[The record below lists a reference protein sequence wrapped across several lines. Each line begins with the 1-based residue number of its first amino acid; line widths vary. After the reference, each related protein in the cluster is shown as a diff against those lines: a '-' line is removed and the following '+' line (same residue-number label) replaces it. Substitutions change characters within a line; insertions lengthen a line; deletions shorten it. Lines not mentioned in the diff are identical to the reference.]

1 MRAGVA
7 GKEILKGIDLTVRS
21 GEVHAI
27 MGPNGSGKST
37 LSHVIMGRPG
47 YEVLGGTVT
56 LDGIDLLGLAPW
68 ERAQAGLFLAMQYP
82 TEVPGV
88 AVVDVLE
95 AAYAGLGRD
104 PAGVADRILV
114 EAGRI
119 GFDDR
124 ILHRAMN
131 VDLSGGEKKRNETLQ
146 LGVLEPAIAILD
158 EIDSGLDVDALRACA
173 RRIEAAT
180 EETGLGVLAI
190 THYSRLLH
198 ELRADH
204 VHVLSDGV
212 IQRSGGPELAAELE
226 RTGYAV
232 DAPGAGDGG
241 PIRSPTPSPTHS
253 PDRGTGAEARQ
264 KPCFTRQFGWGLT
277 YSPVRPS
284 TASRRRSACPL
295 WRAVSS
301 IMWHRIQ
308 RRVNDLAALAAP
320 GDGELVERVG
330 RRYDR
335 SAAFARLLRSAATS
349 HSGVVIDRAGHLP
362 VAVGIPV
369 DVVERRRHRLDRR
382 TAR

>member
-1 MRAGVA
+1 M
-7 GKEILKGIDLTVRS
+7 
-21 GEVHAI
+21 
-27 MGPNGSGKST
+27 
-37 LSHVIMGRPG
+37 
-47 YEVLGGTVT
+47 LGGTVT
-56 LDGIDLLGLAPW
+56 LDGTDLLGLAPW

-190 THYSRLLH
+190 THYNRLLH

-232 DAPGAGDGG
+232 ED
-241 PIRSPTPSPTHS
+241 T
-253 PDRGTGAEARQ
+253 
-264 KPCFTRQFGWGLT
+264 
-277 YSPVRPS
+277 
-284 TASRRRSACPL
+284 
-295 WRAVSS
+295 
-301 IMWHRIQ
+301 
-308 RRVNDLAALAAP
+308 AAP
-320 GDGELVERVG
+320 ADP
-330 RRYDR
+330 RRPLRGSLRLTSDAVR
-335 SAAFARLLRSAATS
+335 RQRARRAPAAGCSTT
-349 HSGVVIDRAGHLP
+349 GW
-362 VAVGIPV
+362 
-369 DVVERRRHRLDRR
+369 R
-382 TAR
+382 T